1 MSAGPPRAR
10 VVPMPIE
17 EGELGEVPAKTY
29 VLRSA
34 LLSGDPTL
42 AQVAAGRLRL
52 GAPGTQ
58 PYPVAVLSSGQP
70 VALVQLALIGLDW
83 LDPMLGGHGRFDT
96 PTGEAVVRYKKA
108 HRLSPSDPVVGPET
122 IRALDLDLLALA
134 PKPPAGRPPPGAGG
148 FPAPPARRPPQED
161 DWLRELERRFFPTG
175 GKDAAPFSRAGS
187 VQRLVDGSEFFPA
200 VHAQVLEL
208 LRRGGPADAWYM
220 TAWTLQHDFVMGGRG
235 GLMLVDLLDRVAQR
249 GVDVRVIVWASDALL
264 RLDSLWPESLRKW
277 VLSRVGEFQRIVQ
290 DNVRSVD
297 TLRARGSLRQRALL
311 DWSGNLAGSHH
322 SKLNV
327 FVRGGAITA
336 FVSGL
341 DPQDARFDD
350 RRHGRPFAWH
360 DAAVVLTGEA
370 AARVHETFATRWF
383 ECRTLSTRTFSL
395 PAGSAPRPYNPK
407 VTLPDPPAR
416 TATGPLS
423 SSTSVSVV
431 RSVPDSKEFRYTPP
445 NRRWD
450 RWPRGGVHEVKR
462 TLQRAL
468 GEARRFVYIEDQGF
482 DAEDY
487 LFPLLRKACE
497 RGVKVVAVLP
507 GQSDA
512 EGRPVVN
519 QDLSKAVQGLVAK
532 IAPASRTNLAVWS
545 LDGVFVHAKVVVVD
559 DDFSLV
565 GSANFMDRS
574 MDWSGTF
581 NWKGDDSETSAAVV
595 GPTFVAALRTD
606 LWAEHLGVRGSRSA
620 ERDIYLLDPVMGFW
634 RKGWGGEPTWPH
646 STRLRFVGPLKG
658 ERGRPLL
665 PGPTIARATGP
676 PSAFGS
682 RTTRALGRVVGPPSP
697 GAIPRPPAR
706 LQLPG

>member
-1 MSAGPPRAR
+1 MSAVPPRAR
-10 VVPMPIE
+10 AVPMPIGE
-17 EGELGEVPAKTY
+17 RELGEVPAKAY
-29 VLRSA
+29 VLRSGW
-34 LLSGDPTL
+34 LSGDPTL

-52 GAPGTQ
+52 GPPGTQ
-58 PYPVAVLSSGQP
+58 PHPTAVLSSGRP
-70 VALVQLALIGLDW
+70 VWLVQMALGFLHW
-83 LDPMLGGHGRFDT
+83 LDPMLTGGRFDAST
-96 PTGEAVVRYKKA
+96 AEAVVGYKKA
-108 HRLSPSDPVVGPET
+108 HRLSPSDPVVGSET
-122 IRALDLDLLALA
+122 IRALDLDLLARE
-134 PKPPAGRPPPGAGG
+134 PKPPARR
-148 FPAPPARRPPQED
+148 PAPPARRPPQAD
-161 DWLRELERRFFPTG
+161 DRLRELERRFFPTG

-187 VQRLVDGSEFFPA
+187 VHRLVDGSEFFPA
-200 VHAQVLEL
+200 VLAQVLEL
-208 LRRGGPADAWYM
+208 LQHGGPADAWYM
-220 TAWTLQHDFVMGGRG
+220 TAWTLQHDFIMGG
-235 GLMLVDLLDRVAQR
+235 GLKLVDLLDRVAQR

-264 RLDSLWPESLRKW
+264 RLDSLRPESLRNW
-277 VLSRVGEFQRIVQ
+277 VLSKIGEFQRIVQ

-395 PAGSAPRPYNPK
+395 PAGSTPRPYNPK

-431 RSVPDSKEFRYTPP
+431 RSMPDSKEFRPP
-445 NRRWD
+445 PLLNQRWD

-519 QDLSKAVQGLVAK
+519 QDLSKAVKGLVAK

-574 MDWSGTF
+574 MDWSGTL

-606 LWAEHLGVRGSRSA
+606 LWAEHLGVRGNPSA
-620 ERDIYLLDPVMGFW
+620 ELDIALLDPVMGFW
-634 RKGWGGEPTWPH
+634 RKGWGGEPRWPH

-665 PGPTIARATGP
+665 PGPTIARAAGP
-676 PSAFGS
+676 RSAFGS
-682 RTTRALGRVVGPPSP
+682 QTTRALSRVVGPPSP

-706 LQLPG
+706 LRLPR

>member
-1 MSAGPPRAR
+1 
-10 VVPMPIE
+10 MPIE
-17 EGELGEVPAKTY
+17 KGELGEVPAKAY
-29 VLRSA
+29 VLRSG

-52 GAPGTQ
+52 GPPGTQ
-58 PYPVAVLSSGQP
+58 PHPTAVLSSGQP
-70 VALVQLALIGLDW
+70 VGLVQMALRFLDW
-83 LDPMLGGHGRFDT
+83 LDPMLWLGRFDA

-108 HRLSPSDPVVGPET
+108 HRLSPSDPVVGPGT
-122 IRALDLDLLALA
+122 IRALDLDLLALV
-134 PKPPAGRPPPGAGG
+134 PKPPARRPPPGAGG
-148 FPAPPARRPPQED
+148 FPAPPAPRPPQED

-175 GKDAAPFSRAGS
+175 GEDAAPFSRAGS
-187 VQRLVDGSEFFPA
+187 VTPLVDGSEFFPA
-200 VHAQVLEL
+200 VYAQADEL
-208 LRRGGPADAWYM
+208 LQRGGPADAWYM
-220 TAWTLQHDFVMGGRG
+220 TAWTLQHDFVMGGR
-235 GLMLVDLLDRVAQR
+235 LKLVDLLDRIALR

-264 RLDSLWPESLRKW
+264 RLDSLWPDSLRKW
-277 VLSRVGEFQRIVQ
+277 VKSKIGEFQQIVQ
-290 DNVRSVD
+290 DNVHSVD

-311 DWSGNLAGSHH
+311 DWSGNLASSHH

-341 DPQDARFDD
+341 DPQVARFDD
-350 RRHGRPFAWH
+350 RRHLARSAWH
-360 DAAVVLTGEA
+360 DAAVKLTGEA

-383 ECRTLSTRTFSL
+383 ECRTLLRRDFSL
-395 PAGSAPRPYNPK
+395 PAGSTPRPYNPE

-431 RSVPDSKEFRYTPP
+431 RSVPDSKEFHGLW

-450 RWPRGGVHEVKR
+450 RWPPGGVHEVKR

-519 QDLSKAVQGLVAK
+519 QNLSKAVQGLVAK
-532 IAPASRTNLAVWS
+532 IDPVSRTNLAVWS

-574 MDWSGTF
+574 IDWSGTG

-606 LWAEHLGVRGSRSA
+606 LWAEHLGVRGSHSA
-620 ERDIYLLDPVMGFW
+620 ERDISMLDPVMGFW

-665 PGPTIARATGP
+665 PGGTIARAAGP